1 MRQLKAKPDTRLT
14 DREKQSYSDRGL
26 LKASVAQPERAEE
39 YPMSFGDWPNET
51 IKEIQR
57 GLLLIGWRADMR
69 LTDGDASLIQKVAL
83 EAIQLHKENQLTP
96 GQIDRLAVAAHD
108 IMEFQVMNVDERTT
122 MASGPYSESKYFV
135 DLVRLIDEATLC
147 YWRGYDTAALATL
160 FIVLESY
167 LLLLYGWTNVTPR
180 PSFAALKAS
189 V

>member
-1 MRQLKAKPDTRLT
+1 
-14 DREKQSYSDRGL
+14 
-26 LKASVAQPERAEE
+26 
-39 YPMSFGDWPNET
+39 MSFGDWPNET

-69 LTDGDASLIQKVAL
+69 LTDDDASLIQKVAL

-180 PSFAALKAS
+180 SCPRH
-189 V
+189 